1 MPRYK
6 LVDSSPRLLPV
17 HLEAQLVPGT
27 FEHVLDQLLDDE
39 LDLSGFDAR
48 YCNDLSGAR
57 AYAPVVL
64 LKAILFGYSRGLVS
78 SRSIERAC
86 RENVTFIALTRDAAP
101 HFTTIAAFLSHAGE
115 SIAQLFAQ
123 VLFLCDRQGLIG
135 REMFAID
142 GVKLPSNASKAR
154 SGTRADFAREAARL
168 ERAVAQMLAR
178 HRDNDLQ
185 SAEAASASERKV
197 EQLKQDAAQL
207 RQWLRANPR
216 DRAGARGNIRKSNRT
231 DADSAKMATSKG
243 MIQGYCGVAAVDGAH
258 QIIVEAQAHG
268 SGCEQELL

>member
-6 LVDSSPRLLPV
+6 LIDSSPRLLPV

-27 FEHVLDQLLDDE
+27 FEHALDQLLDNE
-39 LDLSGFDAR
+39 LDLSGLDAR

-64 LKAILFGYSRGLVS
+64 LKAILFGFSRGLVS

-101 HFTTIAAFLSHAGE
+101 HFTTIAAFLSHAGD

-142 GVKLPSNASKAR
+142 GVAVWLPSMRDIRSLSRPKRTAVVANRSCCYPSSRR
-154 SGTRADFAREAARL
+154 SGR
-168 ERAVAQMLAR
+168 
-178 HRDNDLQ
+178 
-185 SAEAASASERKV
+185 
-197 EQLKQDAAQL
+197 
-207 RQWLRANPR
+207 
-216 DRAGARGNIRKSNRT
+216 
-231 DADSAKMATSKG
+231 
-243 MIQGYCGVAAVDGAH
+243 C
-258 QIIVEAQAHG
+258 
-268 SGCEQELL
+268 